1 MKQDFFQVISSKA
14 FLDLLQSFSHVREE
28 RIDFRDGLHRVL
40 AEDIRSPENL
50 PLVDRSSMDGF
61 AVHAQDTFGASE
73 SNPAYLEN
81 RSDLRIDELS
91 KTPLAQGECMGITTG
106 GTLPKGGDAVVMV
119 EHCQELGAG
128 TIEIRKSVA
137 PGENVMLAGE
147 DVAEGSTILSEGK
160 RLRAQDIGLLAALGI
175 TEIKVFK
182 RVRAGIISTGDELV
196 EVHETPRPGQV
207 RDVNTSTL
215 SCLLERVNALITPY
229 GLVKDD
235 LPSITAVLEQGLAA
249 NDALF
254 ISGGSSVG
262 TRDLTIEAILSLPDA
277 KILTHGVSISPGKP
291 TILASVGGKP
301 IMGLPGQVTSAQV
314 IMLVFGCPLLAHL
327 GGDMRALD
335 ISLRPRVPAILAS
348 NVASKQGREDY
359 VRVQLTGPDTTG
371 TLRAVPR
378 TGKSGLLKTLVQCDG
393 LMRIP
398 AESEGVLAGSEVMVW
413 MI

>member
-1 MKQDFFQVISSKA
+1 MKQDFFQVISSNA
-14 FLDLLQSFSHVREE
+14 FLDLLQTFPSVEEE
-28 RIDFRDGLHRVL
+28 RIDFQKGVHRIL
-40 AEDIRSPENL
+40 AKDIQSPENL
-50 PLVDRSSMDGF
+50 PQVNRSSMDGF

-73 SNPAYLEN
+73 ANPAYLEN
-81 RSDLRIDELS
+81 RSDLKIDELAQA
-91 KTPLAQGECMGITTG
+91 PLAHGECMGITTG
-106 GTLPKGGDAVVMV
+106 GTLPEGGDAVVMV
-119 EHCQELGAG
+119 EYCQELGAG

-137 PGENVMLAGE
+137 PGDNVMLAGE
-147 DVAEGSTILSEGK
+147 DVAEGSTILPSGK

-175 TEIKVFK
+175 TEIEVFK

-196 EVHETPRPGQV
+196 AVHKRPRPGQV

-215 SCLLERVNALITPY
+215 SCLLDRVNALITPY

-327 GGDMRALD
+327 GGDARALD
-335 ISLRPRVPAILAS
+335 ISLRPRAPAILAS

-359 VRVQLTGPDTTG
+359 VRVQLTDPENTG
-371 TLRAVPR
+371 TLRAAPR

-393 LMRIP
+393 LVRIP
-398 AESEGVLAGSEVMVW
+398 AESEGLLAGSEVMVW